1 MSLCLF
7 CIRLLCRERRT
18 AFSENV
24 TLGTRGTIRSH
35 DSPPPVTTHSGWLH
49 TTTWAEGK
57 VLLLNVYIHFIYAH
71 LHEYSVMG
79 GILHVFLLLFFIV
92 YHYGSR
98 HAPNCYSPCN
108 ISYIQKNRL
117 PLFPFPSIS
126 SLLLPPLVIIAWTI
140 SPAVIRVKGSREVI
154 EGTESEGGDISSVNE
169 LKTALMHCSVWQ
181 I

>member
-1 MSLCLF
+1 M
-7 CIRLLCRERRT
+7 CIY
-18 AFSENV
+18 
-24 TLGTRGTIRSH
+24 IR
-35 DSPPPVTTHSGWLH
+35 
-49 TTTWAEGK
+49 
-57 VLLLNVYIHFIYAH
+57 FIYAH

-98 HAPNCYSPCN
+98 QAPNCYSPCN

-126 SLLLPPLVIIAWTI
+126 TLLLPPLVIIAWTI

-169 LKTALMHCSVWQ
+169 LKTALMHPSVWQ
-181 I
+181 IWSWVTCFYSNLNIFPPATNHPSSLCTPFFSV